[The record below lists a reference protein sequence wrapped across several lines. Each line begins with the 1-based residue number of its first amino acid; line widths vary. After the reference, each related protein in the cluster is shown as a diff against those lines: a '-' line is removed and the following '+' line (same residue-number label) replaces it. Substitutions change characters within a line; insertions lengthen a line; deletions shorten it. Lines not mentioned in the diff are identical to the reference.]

1 MYETIPKELKNL
13 KQWGTFELVWV
24 PDKKKYTKIPHESIS
39 DAKAK
44 TNDPNTWTDFETAL
58 AGLAQNNRDGLAFF
72 FDNGYAGLDI
82 DNIPDD
88 IEAYMNGQSDN
99 EVSKA
104 VIWTNSYT
112 EISQSGNGVHII
124 FKGKLPD
131 GRRRTKNVEMYDSGR
146 FFALTGNSIHTN
158 DEMPT
163 IDGERMEKMHQF
175 YFKDATKQIINSIKP
190 QLNDL
195 SISEIIR
202 RALESKQGDS
212 FSSFLNGGWE
222 SKYPSQS
229 EADLAFANML
239 AFWTGRD
246 FQKMDAI
253 FRSSSLQ
260 RPKYDEKHGKTTY
273 GVGLLNKAINEASEV
288 FKPVKPLENKYVI
301 NFNNPAADT
310 KVKEYPSRSWDDTGN
325 ADRLMDRYGEYIKYS
340 FTDQKWHI
348 YNGSFWQSDD
358 RGLIREIADSVVED
372 MKTEEIHYPEE
383 FDSEEREKLDKK
395 WMAFVSKTRNHASKD
410 NMIKETEHRVPVS
423 HGEFDVDPMLLNTQ
437 SGYVDLSNGLM
448 EEHDSKKMFSQQA
461 NIDYSDKMDCPT
473 WIDFLNQ
480 TFGNDQEMIDYIQ
493 KAVGYS
499 ATGSTAE
506 QVMFILYGAG
516 RNGKSVFMNT
526 LAYILGSYA
535 KTMSASSIMVR
546 QSGGASSDIARLE
559 GSRLVISSEVN
570 EGMRLDES
578 LVKSLTG
585 GDKITARFLYGNDF
599 EFTPQFK
606 IWLATNHVP
615 TIRGTDDGIWRR
627 LMLIPFE
634 NQIAEDKVDKN
645 LNSKLISESMGILNW
660 IIDGA
665 IKWQNE
671 GLNPPTKV
679 RAASQDYRDEM
690 DVITMFV
697 RDNCTIGADFKASG
711 SELYTKY
718 KSWATENNEYAMS
731 KQKFGKE
738 MQKKFEKKRNNG
750 SWYHGLKLNKDERL
764 NWIKN

>member
-1 MYETIPKELKNL
+1 MYESIPTELKQL
-13 KQWGTFELVWV
+13 KQWGTFEL
-24 PDKKKYTKIPHESIS
+24 KFIQERNKNTKIPHNSI
-39 DAKAK
+39 DDTLAK
-44 TNDPNTWTDFETAL
+44 TNDSSTWTDFNTAIEAL
-58 AGLAQNNRDGLAFF
+58 KKFNRDGLAFF
-72 FDNGYAGLDI
+72 FDDGYVGLDI

-88 IEAYMNGQSDN
+88 IAAYTSGQSDN

-104 VIWTNSYT
+104 VIWTDSYT
-112 EISQSGNGVHII
+112 EISQSGKGVHII
-124 FKGKLPD
+124 FKGKLPE
-131 GRRRTKNVEMYDSGR
+131 GRRRTANVEMYDSGR
-146 FFALTGNSIHTN
+146 FFALTGDMIHTN
-158 DEMPT
+158 DELPI
-163 IDGERMEKMHQF
+163 IDGERMEKMYEF
-175 YFKDATKQIINSIKP
+175 YFQDKAKQMINSIKP

-202 RALESKQGDS
+202 RALDSKQGEV
-212 FSSFLNGGWE
+212 FESFLNGGWE
-222 SKYPSQS
+222 NKYPSHS

-260 RPKYDEKHGKTTY
+260 RQKYDEKHGKTTY
-273 GVGLLNKAINEASEV
+273 GVGLLNKAINETNEV
-288 FKPVKPLENKYVI
+288 FKPVKPLVNKYI
-301 NFNNPAADT
+301 LNFNDKETKKT
-310 KVKEYPSRSWDDTGN
+310 KVYPNRSWDDTGN
-325 ADRLMDRYGEYIKYS
+325 ADRLMDRYGDMIKYS
-340 FTDQKWHI
+340 FTDQKWYI
-348 YNGSFWQSDD
+348 YNGTFWQSDD
-358 RGLIREIADSVVED
+358 RGLIRELADSVVED
-372 MKTEEIHYPEE
+372 MKNEEIHYPEN

-395 WMAFVSKTRNHASKD
+395 WQAFVSKSRNHSSKD
-410 NMIKETEHRVPVS
+410 NMIKEAEHRVPVS
-423 HGEFDVDPMLLNTQ
+423 HGEFDIDPMLLNTQ
-437 SGYVDLSNGLM
+437 SGYVNLSSGLM
-448 EEHDSKKMFSQQA
+448 DEHDAKKMFSQQA

-480 TFGNDQEMIDYIQ
+480 TFGNDQSMIDYIQ
-493 KAVGYS
+493 KAIGYS

-506 QVMFILYGAG
+506 QVMFILYGSG

-535 KTMSASSIMVR
+535 KTMSANSIMVR
-546 QSGGASSDIARLE
+546 QNGGASSDIARLE

-634 NQIAEDKVDKN
+634 YQVSEEQVDKN

-665 IKWQNE
+665 IKWQKE
-671 GLNPPTKV
+671 GLNPPDKV
-679 RAASQDYRDEM
+679 KIASQEYRDEM

-697 RDNCTIGADFKASG
+697 RDNCTVGEGLKAKG
-711 SELYTKY
+711 SELYMQY
-718 KSWATENNEYAMS
+718 KKWATENNQYAMS
-731 KQKFGKE
+731 NNKFGKE
-738 MQKKFEKKRNNG
+738 MEQKFEKKKSG
-750 SWYHGLKLNKDERL
+750 TMWYLGLRL
-764 NWIKN
+764 NQDRRLDFLN

>member
-24 PDKKKYTKIPHESIS
+24 TDKKKYTKIPHESIS

-58 AGLAQNNRDGLAFF
+58 AGLAHNNRDGLAFF

-273 GVGLLNKAINEASEV
+273 GVGL
-288 FKPVKPLENKYVI
+288 
-301 NFNNPAADT
+301 
-310 KVKEYPSRSWDDTGN
+310 
-325 ADRLMDRYGEYIKYS
+325 
-340 FTDQKWHI
+340 
-348 YNGSFWQSDD
+348 
-358 RGLIREIADSVVED
+358 
-372 MKTEEIHYPEE
+372 
-383 FDSEEREKLDKK
+383 
-395 WMAFVSKTRNHASKD
+395 
-410 NMIKETEHRVPVS
+410 
-423 HGEFDVDPMLLNTQ
+423 
-437 SGYVDLSNGLM
+437 
-448 EEHDSKKMFSQQA
+448 
-461 NIDYSDKMDCPT
+461 
-473 WIDFLNQ
+473 
-480 TFGNDQEMIDYIQ
+480 
-493 KAVGYS
+493 
-499 ATGSTAE
+499 
-506 QVMFILYGAG
+506 
-516 RNGKSVFMNT
+516 
-526 LAYILGSYA
+526 
-535 KTMSASSIMVR
+535 
-546 QSGGASSDIARLE
+546 
-559 GSRLVISSEVN
+559 
-570 EGMRLDES
+570 
-578 LVKSLTG
+578 
-585 GDKITARFLYGNDF
+585 
-599 EFTPQFK
+599 
-606 IWLATNHVP
+606 
-615 TIRGTDDGIWRR
+615 
-627 LMLIPFE
+627 
-634 NQIAEDKVDKN
+634 
-645 LNSKLISESMGILNW
+645 
-660 IIDGA
+660 
-665 IKWQNE
+665 
-671 GLNPPTKV
+671 
-679 RAASQDYRDEM
+679 
-690 DVITMFV
+690 
-697 RDNCTIGADFKASG
+697 
-711 SELYTKY
+711 
-718 KSWATENNEYAMS
+718 
-731 KQKFGKE
+731 
-738 MQKKFEKKRNNG
+738 
-750 SWYHGLKLNKDERL
+750 
-764 NWIKN
+764 